1 MAEEE
6 PKGGLLDQDGR
17 PITNLP
23 KRGFVRKVADW
34 ASSRSMWLLWYCTGC
49 GAVELPP
56 SFTSRYD
63 MERYGIGPM
72 ATPRQA
78 DIFLITGYLSV
89 KTLKRIVRS
98 YEQMQDPKYVLGHG
112 SCTIDGGMYW
122 DSYATVK
129 DVGLYI
135 PVDLYIAGCMP
146 RPEAIFQA
154 FERLQDMIT
163 KGEALGWKN
172 YKENYPWYRKNQD
185 RVFSRGADWAL
196 EEPELR

>member
-1 MAEEE
+1 MSEDE
-6 PKGGLLDQDGR
+6 PTGGLLDQDGR

-23 KRGFVRKVADW
+23 ERGFVRKVADW
-34 ASSRSMWLLWYCTGC
+34 ASARSMWLLWYCTGC

-89 KTLKRIVRS
+89 KTVKRIVRS

-146 RPEAIFQA
+146 RPEAIFQT
-154 FERLQDMIT
+154 FEKLQDMII
-163 KGEALGWKN
+163 KGEAVGWKKYKDN
-172 YKENYPWYRKNQD
+172 YSWYRKNQD
-185 RVFSRGADWAL
+185 NVFKRGPDWAL

>member
-1 MAEEE
+1 VTDDE
-6 PKGGLLDQDGR
+6 PKGGLLDQNGY

-23 KRGFVRKVADW
+23 ERGWVRRIADW

-56 SFTSRYD
+56 CFTSRYD

-89 KTLKRIVRS
+89 KTLKRVVRS
-98 YEQMQDPKYVLGHG
+98 YEQMNDPKYVFGHG

-135 PVDLYIAGCMP
+135 PVDVYIAGCMP
-146 RPEAIFQA
+146 RPEAIFHA
-154 FERLQDMIT
+154 FEKLQDMIK
-163 KGEALGWKN
+163 KGEAVGWKK
-172 YKENYPWYRKNQD
+172 YKENYEFYRENQD
-185 RVFSRGADWAL
+185 KVFDRGPNWAL
-196 EEPELR
+196 EEPVLK

>member
-1 MAEEE
+1 MTDEE
-6 PKGGLLDQDGR
+6 PTGGILDQDGR

-23 KRGFVRKVADW
+23 ERGFVRKVADW
-34 ASSRSMWLLWYCTGC
+34 ASARSMWLLWYCTGC

-146 RPEAIFQA
+146 RPGAIFQA
-154 FERLQDMIT
+154 FERLQSMIK
-163 KGEALGWKN
+163 KGEAVGWKN
-172 YKENYPWYRKNQD
+172 YKDNYSWYKKNQD
-185 RVFSRGADWAL
+185 KVFKRGPDWAL

>member
-1 MAEEE
+1 MSKEE

-163 KGEALGWKN
+163 KGEALGWKK
-172 YKENYPWYRKNQD
+172 YKENYSWYRKNQD
-185 RVFSRGADWAL
+185 RVFKRGPDWAL